1 MYKTKTLQIV
11 GNAVE
16 KHCIV
21 KIANDSIF
29 TSSASRNHANF
40 LEETKTGIFVHR
52 ILVVIIRESVF
63 NCLPCFGINCK
74 EVVYLPIHKQC
85 AHHDLI
91 FLHVLFTITKWHFE
105 ITLQYGW

>member
-29 TSSASRNHANF
+29 TSSASRDHANF

-63 NCLPCFGINCK
+63 NCLPCFGTYCK

-85 AHHDLI
+85 AHHVSHI
-91 FLHVLFTITKWHFE
+91 SPRSIHNN
-105 ITLQYGW
+105 